1 MWPCFGLTTVRD
13 NIVKFYSDVIWE
25 GMEFDND
32 THLDGIV
39 ERRTEEK

>member
-1 MWPCFGLTTVRD
+1 
-13 NIVKFYSDVIWE
+13 VKFNSDAIWE

-32 THLDGIV
+32 THLDRIV